1 MRRVLVLAEAAEDLE
16 AAGEF
21 YDRQETG
28 VGDYCVTSLLADI
41 ESLSLYH
48 GIHRQQYGCYRML
61 ASRFPFGIYYLEAE
75 HETRVVAVLDLRR
88 DPSWIRQRV
97 TRRHA
102 SQAELATQS

>member
-1 MRRVLVLAEAAEDLE
+1 
-16 AAGEF
+16 
-21 YDRQETG
+21 

-48 GIHRQQYGCYRML
+48 GIHRQQYGCFRML
-61 ASRFPFGIYYLEAE
+61 GSRFPFGIYYLEAE
-75 HETRVVAVLDLRR
+75 HQTCVVAVLDLRR

-102 SQAELATQS
+102 S